1 MRLDS
6 VLRGRLWF
14 RRQALGTVLSKSNSS
29 LMSSSS
35 GEPLI
40 AMKYTGSRS
49 SMTSSPLRQD
59 KHLRFS
65 RFAERR
71 LRIRPNLVEN
81 DISEV
86 LYTLEVLLPV
96 CMVSRRIKQERTN
109 ALDETLIKLT
119 LRQLAKVRNKL
130 VLVHPIELVLFTDRH
145 RHEEG

>member
-1 MRLDS
+1 
-6 VLRGRLWF
+6 
-14 RRQALGTVLSKSNSS
+14 
-29 LMSSSS
+29 
-35 GEPLI
+35 
-40 AMKYTGSRS
+40 
-49 SMTSSPLRQD
+49 MTSSPLRQD

-81 DISEV
+81 DISKV
-86 LYTLEVLLPV
+86 LYALEVLLPV